1 MQRIRHENLPMNIGP
16 YMGSKLVVVSGPSG
30 VGKSTIVKH
39 IRRIAPDIWISI
51 SMTTRLQRQGEVEGR
66 EYFFVS
72 RESFVESVERGEML
86 EWAEFAGNLYGT
98 PRQPVLD
105 QLEQGRSVLLEI
117 ELQGARQVRDNYPEA
132 HLAFIQ
138 PPTWD
143 DLIERLQ
150 GRGSE
155 DEVSIQARLEV
166 AKSEIL
172 STNEFDIVLT
182 NHTVE
187 RTALELVEFARS

>member
-1 MQRIRHENLPMNIGP
+1 MR
-16 YMGSKLVVVSGPSG
+16 SKLVVVSGPSG

-39 IRRIAPDIWISI
+39 IQSIAPDIWISI
-51 SMTTRLQRQGEVEGR
+51 SMTTRRKRYGEVDGR

-72 RESFVESVERGEML
+72 RDTFEESIQRGEML

-105 QLEQGRSVLLEI
+105 QLEQGNPVLLEI

-138 PPTWD
+138 PPSWEE
-143 DLIERLQ
+143 LVERLE

-155 DEVSIQARLEV
+155 DKTTLEARLNV
-166 AKSEIL
+166 AKTELL
-172 STNEFDIVLT
+172 SRGEFDIVLT
-182 NHTVE
+182 NHEVE
-187 RTALELVEFARS
+187 QTAIELVEFART

>member
-1 MQRIRHENLPMNIGP
+1 MK
-16 YMGSKLVVVSGPSG
+16 SKLVVVSGPSG
-30 VGKSTIVKH
+30 VGKSTIVKQ
-39 IRRIAPDIWISI
+39 IQRIAPDIWISV
-51 SMTTRLQRQGEVEGR
+51 SMTTRQQRQGEIDGR

-72 RESFVESVERGEML
+72 REKFEDSVQRGEML

-105 QLEQGRSVLLEI
+105 QLERGIPVLLEI

-132 HLAFIQ
+132 QLAFIQ

-143 DLIERLQ
+143 DLVERLQ

-155 DEVSIQARLEV
+155 DETSIQARLLV

-182 NHTVE
+182 NHSVE
-187 RTALELVEFARS
+187 RTAEELVEFART